1 MALAGALLALLVLSA
16 LVTTAFLTGA
26 LEQRAARGSADA
38 VGALEAAEA
47 GLAIVAGTWADLA
60 PASIAVGNSAVLPST
75 SLDRWVAFTPTVW
88 RLTDQLYLIR
98 SEGVRRDASGN
109 VLARREV
116 VRLGR
121 SDGVTLVPLPQR
133 SWVHAY

>member
-16 LVTTAFLTGA
+16 LVTTAFLTGT

-38 VGALEAAEA
+38 VRALEAAEA
-47 GLAIVAGTWADLA
+47 GLAMVAGTWADLA